1 MEVRRVE
8 FKFYLLQFHAPLEG
22 SRSFVIEELEDGF
35 QSAFCDDLT
44 KFGVGAE
51 KLVMGSA
58 KIALLS

>member
-35 QSAFCDDLT
+35 QSTFREDMM
-44 KFGVGAE
+44 KFGVGADE
-51 KLVMGSA
+51 IVFVS
-58 KIALLS
+58 